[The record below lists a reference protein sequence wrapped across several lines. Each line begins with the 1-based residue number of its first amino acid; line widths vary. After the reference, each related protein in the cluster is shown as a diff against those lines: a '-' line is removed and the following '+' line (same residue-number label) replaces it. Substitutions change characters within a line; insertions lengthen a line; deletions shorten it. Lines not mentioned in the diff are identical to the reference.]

1 MKITV
6 DVCKCFI
13 KTFDEIGE
21 TVFKPVL
28 VMDSKTKKQAQ
39 ERISADVM
47 EEINKGKVCDCEHH
61 RISFE
66 IPFAE
71 QSQIHV
77 KLCETLGID
86 ADIVF

>member
-13 KTFDEIGE
+13 KTFTEIGE

-28 VMDSKTKKQAQ
+28 VMDCKTKKQAQ
-39 ERISADVM
+39 EHISADV
-47 EEINKGKVCDCEHH
+47 NKGKVCDCEHH

-66 IPFAE
+66 IPFTE

-77 KLCETLGID
+77 KLCETMGID

>member
-13 KTFDEIGE
+13 KTVSEIGE

-28 VMDSKTKKQAQ
+28 VMDTKTKKDAQ
-39 ERISADVM
+39 EKIKTDPVSD
-47 EEINKGKVCDCEHH
+47 IQNGKICDCEHK
-61 RISFE
+61 RVTFE

-71 QSQIHV
+71 QSQIHI
-77 KLCETLGID
+77 KLCETLGVE

>member
-1 MKITV
+1 
-6 DVCKCFI
+6 
-13 KTFDEIGE
+13 
-21 TVFKPVL
+21 
-28 VMDSKTKKQAQ
+28 MDSKTKKQAQ

-47 EEINKGKVCDCEHH
+47 EDINKGKVCDCEHH

-71 QSQIHV
+71 QSKIHV
-77 KLCETLGID
+77 KLCETLGVD